1 MRGTGGEGERGR
13 GREGVRERGRE
24 GERERGSEGE
34 RERGRDRDRERE
46 REEKKREER
55 VGYKGSGE
63 SYWHVAV
70 CEHGDEVAMTAV
82 LDQVSLTTLQ
92 ATNQT
97 NTQTFIQQIKTH
109 LVFRYYN
116 QISCFAISQCI
127 SILK

>member
-1 MRGTGGEGERGR
+1 M
-13 GREGVRERGRE
+13 RERGRE
-24 GERERGSEGE
+24 GERQRDRETERQ
-34 RERGRDRDRERE
+34 RDRER
-46 REEKKREER
+46 REEREER

-97 NTQTFIQQIKTH
+97 NTQNIH
-109 LVFRYYN
+109 SAN
-116 QISCFAISQCI
+116 QNSPCFP
-127 SILK
+127 LL